1 MKAYGQY
8 CPVAKGAEVFAERW
22 TPLVLRTLL
31 CGSRHFNDVHRGV
44 PLMSRTL
51 LSRRLKQLEALGI
64 IRRRAGTRGPEYTL
78 TKAGREFAPIIRK
91 LGEWGQR
98 WVRTKF
104 DREDLDITV
113 LMWDMSHGV
122 DASAFEN
129 AGRIAV
135 RFDFTDVP
143 ITKRTWWLVNEDGAV
158 DLCPTEPGFEV
169 SLYVTTDLRSMT
181 RVWMGDLDLIAA
193 IDSGRI
199 KLDGRRELCKRFARW
214 LKLSSFAG
222 TAVAPAPAE
231 EDRQCRTPWDASAG
245 RLPKATFRAGAVAP
259 IPSSRATRRRAS

>member
-51 LSRRLKQLEALGI
+51 LSHRLKQLESLGI
-64 IRRRAGTRGPEYTL
+64 IRRRRGARGPEYLL
-78 TKAGREFAPIIRK
+78 TESGREFAPIIRK

-104 DREDLDITV
+104 DREDLDVSV

-122 DASAFEN
+122 DGAAFGSRRL
-129 AGRIAV
+129 AI

-143 ITKRTWWLVNEDGAV
+143 AAKRRWWLVNDDGTV
-158 DLCPTEPGFEV
+158 DLCPTDPGFEV
-169 SLYVTTDLRSMT
+169 SLYVTSDLRSMT
-181 RVWMGDLDLIAA
+181 RVWMGDLGLGDA
-193 IDSGRI
+193 ISSGRVR
-199 KLDGRRELCKRFARW
+199 LDGRRELCKRFARW
-214 LKLSSFAG
+214 LRLSSFAG
-222 TAVAPAPAE
+222 V
-231 EDRQCRTPWDASAG
+231 
-245 RLPKATFRAGAVAP
+245 GAV
-259 IPSSRATRRRAS
+259 RCN